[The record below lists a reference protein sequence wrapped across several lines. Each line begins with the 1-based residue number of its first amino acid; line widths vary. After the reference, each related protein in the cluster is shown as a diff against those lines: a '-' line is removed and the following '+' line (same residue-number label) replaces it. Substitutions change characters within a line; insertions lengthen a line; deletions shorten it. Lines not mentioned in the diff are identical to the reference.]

1 MTLARRR
8 RRPSRRVAS
17 LADAGLRY
25 LQLDDTNLGYL
36 FDDTQRANARAR
48 GLDPDALPRLY
59 ARIINEAI
67 RDRPDDMTV
76 CVHVCRGNFRS
87 SWAAEGG
94 YEPCVDGPPLARGFE
109 ALHSAGRGGH
119 VSGLSMRLCH
129 APLAMMPFARTGS
142 RPIAR
147 ARSATAQNGFS
158 RSGGFNR
165 LGASTPLCPFQHR
178 RRESSA
184 PKLYTATASGSRY
197 RSPLVISA
205 QTIRAFLFASATAAT
220 LVGRRASSWTN
231 QGRLVPCRWA

>member
-1 MTLARRR
+1 MPIRRESPLWTL
-8 RRPSRRVAS
+8 
-17 LADAGLRY
+17 
-25 LQLDDTNLGYL
+25 QHLDFG
-36 FDDTQRANARAR
+36 
-48 GLDPDALPRLY
+48 PDAAATLSTAKRTVTPGGKIRKKDLTNGRRLE
-59 ARIINEAI
+59 N
-67 RDRPDDMTV
+67 
-76 CVHVCRGNFRS
+76 
-87 SWAAEGG
+87 
-94 YEPCVDGPPLARGFE
+94 GPPLARGFE

>member
-1 MTLARRR
+1 MGRLAADRQYGRRERTPEDAVATCQTTSSECAIVRTFR
-8 RRPSRRVAS
+8 RS
-17 LADAGLRY
+17 
-25 LQLDDTNLGYL
+25 
-36 FDDTQRANARAR
+36 
-48 GLDPDALPRLY
+48 
-59 ARIINEAI
+59 
-67 RDRPDDMTV
+67 
-76 CVHVCRGNFRS
+76 RGNRQL
-87 SWAAEGG
+87 WPKLGRVWTALRWQG
-94 YEPCVDGPPLARGFE
+94 VFE
-109 ALHSAGRGGH
+109 ALRSAGRGGH

-220 LVGRRASSWTN
+220 LAGRRASSWTN
-231 QGRLVPCRWA
+231 QGRFVPCRCA